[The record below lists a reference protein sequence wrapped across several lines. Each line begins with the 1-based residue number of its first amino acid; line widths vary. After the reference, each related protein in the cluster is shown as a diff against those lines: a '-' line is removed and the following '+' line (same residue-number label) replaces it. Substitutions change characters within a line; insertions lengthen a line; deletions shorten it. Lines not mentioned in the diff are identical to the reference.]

1 MVRGASLSKHSSNPA
16 SRKVDILGEGQDR
29 QYTVTVDNCAG
40 AAGSTA
46 GSATAAAGTS
56 PTASE
61 TATASSSPTLEPTRS
76 PSPTPQ
82 PSPSLFDSGGP
93 TIGPAPVMP
102 DGGCPTSFLS
112 SETTSANGSRPYSP
126 ECVEL
131 KLCEI
136 RLIRRSR
143 TACELCQHSPGEHC
157 HNENYERVRK
167 RGCYGPP
174 ELRVAFSLH
183 VSHVGR
189 VAANPCCSLYSPECV
204 EIEFSEVPVATT
216 LHVSSIFY

>member
-61 TATASSSPTLEPTRS
+61 TATASSSPTPEPTRS

-102 DGGCPTSFLS
+102 GGGCPDEFPVERDDLCYREQALFTGVRGIGILRSSPQESFKTSPIGGMRQ
-112 SETTSANGSRPYSP
+112 ASP
-126 ECVEL
+126 PFMLGGVV
-131 KLCEI
+131 
-136 RLIRRSR
+136 
-143 TACELCQHSPGEHC
+143 Q
-157 HNENYERVRK
+157 
-167 RGCYGPP
+167 RGGADHLAPLWWKEEY
-174 ELRVAFSLH
+174 R
-183 VSHVGR
+183 
-189 VAANPCCSLYSPECV
+189 
-204 EIEFSEVPVATT
+204 
-216 LHVSSIFY
+216 